1 MTTLATPETTT
12 TTLRSLQ
19 TTVRI
24 AATNPETGRRVSIMW
39 SVTAFPE
46 IRPDD
51 YVECSMYDI
60 DNSESLAYW
69 RSPDHV
75 PGWVPRPD
83 LDAIIATLRYLRGD
97 FA

>member
-19 TTVRI
+19 TTVRV
-24 AATNPETGRRVSIMW
+24 AATHPETGRRVSIMW
-39 SVTAFPE
+39 SVTAFP
-46 IRPDD
+46 PDD
-51 YVECSMYDI
+51 EYVECSMYDI
-60 DNSESLAYW
+60 DNSTSLAYW

>member
-1 MTTLATPETTT
+1 MTTLATPEAAT

-19 TTVRI
+19 TTVRV

-39 SVTAFPE
+39 SVAAFP
-46 IRPDD
+46 PDE

-83 LDAIIATLRYLRGD
+83 LDATIATLRYLRGD